1 MLNNEPT
8 LNQIDDYNGNESK
21 EKKRTVKLVI
31 AGILIVCAVYAM
43 LKVNF
48 NNVEDYTGTTEK
60 PGINTAKG
68 Y

>member
-8 LNQIDDYNGNESK
+8 LDQIDDYNGNESK

-31 AGILIVCAVYAM
+31 AGILILGALYAM
-43 LKVNF
+43 LKLNF
-48 NNVEDYTGTTEK
+48 NNVEEYVGTPEK
-60 PGINTAKG
+60 PGINTAKD